1 MRLKL
6 LLVIAFNLF
15 LVQEVAAQANIDVN
29 AKIDETLT
37 KYLDVT
43 GDGQD
48 DRIILR
54 IRGRDFTHP
63 FTWSLEIES
72 NGKCVFRHESDDA
85 WLDRFFHDVGYVDDC
100 NGYVGCK
107 RKYYFHDLLEFMFIR
122 TDLSGN
128 PHAFDEANSGSIHT
142 IGRKHLTD
150 VCRVSD
156 KTASDIVRRMMDQ
169 IQSGKAVLLYVPI
182 SPVHS
187 EIPRMYVS
195 EVERFVPIYQW

>member
-72 NGKCVFRHESDDA
+72 NGK
-85 WLDRFFHDVGYVDDC
+85 
-100 NGYVGCK
+100 K
-107 RKYYFHDLLEFMFIR
+107 KQ
-122 TDLSGN
+122 
-128 PHAFDEANSGSIHT
+128 
-142 IGRKHLTD
+142 
-150 VCRVSD
+150 RVTS
-156 KTASDIVRRMMDQ
+156 
-169 IQSGKAVLLYVPI
+169 
-182 SPVHS
+182 
-187 EIPRMYVS
+187 
-195 EVERFVPIYQW
+195 